1 VKRKKFVCRR
11 EGCSRQKCDTP
22 GCPFD
27 TKPDHNYRVL
37 EWYHL
42 VPDQQ
47 LQDINWALEVAR
59 GDSQENFLWRL
70 YITIQLELSRRGMT
84 TSLGTKWL
92 NDWQKKQN
100 QVDKPVGQ
108 HFGYDRKSNI
118 PRVKK

>member
-11 EGCSRQKCDTP
+11 EGCSRAKCDTP

-27 TKPDHNYRVL
+27 TKPDHSYRVL

-42 VPDQQ
+42 VGDQQ

-70 YITIQLELSRRGMT
+70 YITIQLELQRRGMIT
-84 TSLGTKWL
+84 NLSQEWL
-92 NDWQKKQN
+92 NSWQKKQN
-100 QVDKPVGQ
+100 QATKLECQ
-108 HFGYDRKSNI
+108 HLGFDRKSRRERNQ
-118 PRVKK
+118 

>member
-47 LQDINWALEVAR
+47 LQDINWALEVAKA
-59 GDSQENFLWRL
+59 DSEKNFLWGL
-70 YITIQLELSRRGMT
+70 YELIQLEMSRRGLIT
-84 TSLGTKWL
+84 NLSPRVLNRWQRNKNQATK
-92 NDWQKKQN
+92 
-100 QVDKPVGQ
+100 PECQ
-108 HFGYDRKSNI
+108 HLGYDRKSRRERNQ
-118 PRVKK
+118 